1 MKKILQKKKKK
12 KIFKKN
18 FKKKKK
24 KHYFSK
30 IDKLLIMPPFKT
42 KDSSLTKTILSK
54 IKLARFQKG
63 YSQQNMASELD
74 ISQNAYH
81 KIEKGVT
88 KLTLE
93 HFLNI
98 CSILEEKPH
107 TFFD

>member
-1 MKKILQKKKKK
+1 LQKILQKKKQ
-12 KIFKKN
+12 
-18 FKKKKK
+18 
-24 KHYFSK
+24 YFSRTN
-30 IDKLLIMPPFKT
+30 KLLIMPPFRN
-42 KDSSLTKTILSK
+42 KDASLTKTVLSK

-63 YSQQNMASELD
+63 YSQQNIASELD

-81 KIEKGVT
+81 KIENGET

-98 CSILEEKPH
+98 CSILDEKPH

>member
-1 MKKILQKKKKK
+1 
-12 KIFKKN
+12 
-18 FKKKKK
+18 
-24 KHYFSK
+24 
-30 IDKLLIMPPFKT
+30 MPPFRN
-42 KDSSLTKTILSK
+42 KDTSLTKTVLSK

-63 YSQQNMASELD
+63 YSQQYIASELD

-81 KIEKGVT
+81 KIESGET

-98 CSILEEKPH
+98 CSILDEKPH